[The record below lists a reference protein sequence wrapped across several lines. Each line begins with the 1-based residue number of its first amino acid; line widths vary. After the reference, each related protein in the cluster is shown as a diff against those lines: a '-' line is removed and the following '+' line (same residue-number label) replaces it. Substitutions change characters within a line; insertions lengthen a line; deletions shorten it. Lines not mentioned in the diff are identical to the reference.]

1 MKKITPKQK
10 KILDIVVTVLQV
22 ALVVLA
28 ITISAIVIANPVI
41 STNEVS
47 KGTTKLLP
55 VLTNSMDGEAKDSFA
70 KGALVIAKKP
80 KDALSLEKGQII
92 TFVGTVNGSEALITH
107 RIVDIV
113 TEDNSTAVRYYV
125 TRGDNNPENM
135 TEAVSPNKVLAV
147 YSSHLDGVGSAILW
161 LQTPTNF
168 LLVIVLPLV
177 LLFVYNIIMFVRMIM
192 QAKVEKVKEDALG
205 AGSNVT
211 VDEEEIKRKAIEEYL
226 ASQKKEDNSPE
237 NK

>member
-22 ALVVLA
+22 ALVVVA

-41 STNEVS
+41 TTNEVS
-47 KGTTKLLP
+47 KGQTKLLP
-55 VLTNSMDGEAKDSFA
+55 VKTNSMDGTAKDSFA
-70 KGALVIAKKP
+70 EGDLIIAKKP
-80 KDALSLEKGQII
+80 KDALSLEKGQIV

-107 RIVDIV
+107 RIVEIV
-113 TEDNSTAVRYYV
+113 TEEDGTTLRYYV

-135 TEAVSPNKVLAV
+135 TEAVNPNKVLAV

-192 QAKVEKVKEDALG
+192 QAKVDKVKEAA
-205 AGSNVT
+205 AGTGSVA

-226 ASQKKEDNSPE
+226 ASQKKEDSSPDKE
-237 NK
+237 

>member
-47 KGTTKLLP
+47 KGSTKLLP

-80 KDALSLEKGQII
+80 KDALNLEVGQIV

-107 RIVDIV
+107 RIIEVVSDGDGNAV
-113 TEDNSTAVRYYV
+113 TYI

-135 TEAVSPNKVLAV
+135 TEAVNPYKVLAV

-177 LLFVYNIIMFVRMIM
+177 LLFVYNIVMFVRMIM

>member
-10 KILDIVVTVLQV
+10 KIIDIVVTVLQV
-22 ALVVLA
+22 ALVVVA

-41 STNEVS
+41 TTNEVS
-47 KGTTKLLP
+47 KGQTKLLP
-55 VLTNSMDGEAKDSFA
+55 VKTNSMDGTAKDSFA
-70 KGALVIAKKP
+70 EGDLIIGKKP
-80 KDALSLEKGQII
+80 KDVLSLEIGQIV

-107 RIVDIV
+107 RIVEVISDEDGKAV
-113 TEDNSTAVRYYV
+113 TYI
-125 TRGDNNPENM
+125 TRGDNNPDTM
-135 TEAVSPNKVLAV
+135 TETVNPYKVLAV
-147 YSSHLDGVGSAILW
+147 YSSHLKGVGAAILW

-192 QAKVEKVKEDALG
+192 QAKVDKVKEAA
-205 AGSNVT
+205 AGTGSVA

-226 ASQKKEDNSPE
+226 ASQKKEDSSPDKE
-237 NK
+237 

>member
-22 ALVVLA
+22 ALVVVA

-80 KDALSLEKGQII
+80 KDVLSLEVGQIV

-107 RIVDIV
+107 RIVEVISDEDGKAV
-113 TEDNSTAVRYYV
+113 TYT
-125 TRGDNNPENM
+125 THGDNNPEDMKETVN
-135 TEAVSPNKVLAV
+135 PYKVLAV

-205 AGSNVT
+205 TGSNVT